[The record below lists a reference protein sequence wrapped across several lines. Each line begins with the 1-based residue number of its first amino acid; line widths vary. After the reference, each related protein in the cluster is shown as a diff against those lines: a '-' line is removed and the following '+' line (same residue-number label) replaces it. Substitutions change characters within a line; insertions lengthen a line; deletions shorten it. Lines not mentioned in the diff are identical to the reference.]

1 MAKTKITISID
12 ENFLAELDKMAKL
25 KHIKRSSL
33 IEEAIIVWQKEQ
45 IEAELK
51 EGYLAMAK
59 EDRKIAEKNLK
70 VTREIL
76 ND

>member
-1 MAKTKITISID
+1 MAKTKVTISIG
-12 ENFLAELDKMAKL
+12 ENFLAELDKIAKL
-25 KHIKRSSL
+25 KHIKRSNL

-45 IEAELK
+45 LEGELK
-51 EGYLAMAK
+51 EGYLVMAK

-70 VTREIL
+70 VAREIL

>member
-1 MAKTKITISID
+1 
-12 ENFLAELDKMAKL
+12 LPYYYC
-25 KHIKRSSL
+25 L